1 MNFNSTVQFF
11 TGRLYTAE
19 DTTAF
24 SGNWVRLS
32 EVNRLQDELRRLER
46 EMLSLNHRLEVSERM
61 SQMELEA
68 IRRLEREL
76 ASTRNGLLSQLVRT

>member
-1 MNFNSTVQFF
+1 MNFNSTVPFF

-19 DTTAF
+19 DTAGF

-32 EVNRLQDELRRLER
+32 EVNRLQDELRRLVR
-46 EMLSLNHRLEVSERM
+46 EALILNDRLEVSERV
-61 SQMELEA
+61 SQSNFET